1 MENSPLLST
10 RYKKELEK
18 AYKKAKK
25 FTKSG
30 GGPVI
35 PSSTFYKAKHANDK
49 N

>member
-25 FTKSG
+25 FAINS
-30 GGPVI
+30 GPVI

-49 N
+49 K